1 MNINLT
7 LIGQTISFAFFVWFC
22 MKFIW
27 PLLIGVMEEREKKIA
42 AGLEAAEKADKD
54 LELARHKASQQLR
67 EAKEQAAALIEQAN
81 RRASQI
87 VEEAKEQARLEGDRL
102 KVAARAEIEQDA
114 NRAKEE
120 LRGKIATLVLTGA
133 EKVLEASIDK
143 RAHGELLNKLAADL

>member
-143 RAHGELLNKLAADL
+143 HAHGELLNKLAADL

>member
-120 LRGKIATLVLTGA
+120 LRGNIATLVLTGA